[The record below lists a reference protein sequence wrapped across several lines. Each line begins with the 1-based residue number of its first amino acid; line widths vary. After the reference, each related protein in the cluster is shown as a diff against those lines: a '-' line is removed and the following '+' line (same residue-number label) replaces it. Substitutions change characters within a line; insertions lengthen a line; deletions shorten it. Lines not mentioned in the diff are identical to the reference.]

1 MPLTVIPAQAGIQW
15 RRDAVVAKTGR
26 SCSPACVGMTSRDR
40 PRDRLKFRRRLPIN
54 WRTRVAPAA
63 PTTRRDMSE
72 QNGSKPLQLQYLTV
86 NLAQEEYGIDI
97 LAVREIRGWTPVT
110 RIPQAPHYVLGVLN
124 LRGAIVPVLD
134 LRLRFG
140 LAREE
145 YGATTV
151 TVVITVAGRLF
162 GVVVDG
168 VSDVLDVVEQDVR
181 PVPDMGTAVDTEYL
195 KGLTSAA
202 ERMVLLLDVDKLL
215 QPQDA
220 QMLEAALPAVADVK
234 AVA

>member
-1 MPLTVIPAQAGIQW
+1 
-15 RRDAVVAKTGR
+15 
-26 SCSPACVGMTSRDR
+26 
-40 PRDRLKFRRRLPIN
+40 
-54 WRTRVAPAA
+54 
-63 PTTRRDMSE
+63 
-72 QNGSKPLQLQYLTV
+72 
-86 NLAQEEYGIDI
+86 
-97 LAVREIRGWTPVT
+97 
-110 RIPQAPHYVLGVLN
+110 VLN

-140 LAREE
+140 LPREE
-145 YGATTV
+145 YTQTTV
-151 TVVITVAGRLF
+151 TVIVTVAGRLF

-168 VSDVLDVVEQDVR
+168 VSDVLDVAAGAVR

-195 KGLTSAA
+195 KGLTSVA

-220 QMLEAALPAVADVK
+220 QMLEAALPAAIDEK

>member
-1 MPLTVIPAQAGIQW
+1 MSQPSRGI
-15 RRDAVVAKTGR
+15 
-26 SCSPACVGMTSRDR
+26 
-40 PRDRLKFRRRLPIN
+40 
-54 WRTRVAPAA
+54 AA
-63 PTTRRDMSE
+63 PVADATAVT
-72 QNGSKPLQLQYLTV
+72 QYLTV
-86 NLAQEEYGIDI
+86 NLAHEEYAIDI

-110 RIPQAPHYVLGVLN
+110 RIPQAPPYVLGVLN

-145 YGATTV
+145 YSATTV
-151 TVVITVAGRLF
+151 TVIITVAGRYF
-162 GVVVDG
+162 GVVVDA
-168 VSDVLDVVEQDVR
+168 VSDVLDVRAGEVEA
-181 PVPDMGTAVDTEYL
+181 VPDMGTTVDTEYL
-195 KGLTSAA
+195 KGLTSVN

-220 QMLEAALPAVADVK
+220 QMLEAALTAAGDVK

>member
-1 MPLTVIPAQAGIQW
+1 
-15 RRDAVVAKTGR
+15 
-26 SCSPACVGMTSRDR
+26 
-40 PRDRLKFRRRLPIN
+40 
-54 WRTRVAPAA
+54 
-63 PTTRRDMSE
+63 MSDNVRGDE
-72 QNGSKPLQLQYLTV
+72 SQSQYLTV
-86 NLAQEEYGIDI
+86 KLADEEYGIDI
-97 LAVREIRGWTPVT
+97 LAVREIRGWTAVT

-124 LRGAIVPVLD
+124 LRGTIVPVLD

-140 LAREE
+140 LAREA

-151 TVVITVAGRLF
+151 TVIVTVAGRWF

-168 VSDVLDVVEQDVR
+168 VSDVLDVDAASVR

-195 KGLTSAA
+195 KGLTTVA

-220 QMLEAALPAVADVK
+220 QMLEAALPAAGDVK

>member
-1 MPLTVIPAQAGIQW
+1 MSQSFSDVNA
-15 RRDAVVAKTGR
+15 
-26 SCSPACVGMTSRDR
+26 
-40 PRDRLKFRRRLPIN
+40 
-54 WRTRVAPAA
+54 
-63 PTTRRDMSE
+63 TT
-72 QNGSKPLQLQYLTV
+72 QYLTV

-140 LAREE
+140 LSRED
-145 YGATTV
+145 YNATTV
-151 TVVITVAGRLF
+151 TVIVTVAGRLF
-162 GVVVDG
+162 GIVVDA
-168 VSDVLDVVEQDVR
+168 VSDVLDVENNHLR

-195 KGLTSAA
+195 KGLTSIG
-202 ERMVLLLDVDKLL
+202 ERMVLLLDADKLL

-220 QMLEAALPAVADVK
+220 QILDTALNAVGDVK

>member
-1 MPLTVIPAQAGIQW
+1 MNHPA
-15 RRDAVVAKTGR
+15 
-26 SCSPACVGMTSRDR
+26 
-40 PRDRLKFRRRLPIN
+40 N
-54 WRTRVAPAA
+54 PAA
-63 PTTRRDMSE
+63 PETAAAV
-72 QNGSKPLQLQYLTV
+72 QYLTV
-86 NLAQEEYGIDI
+86 NLAHEEYAIDI

-145 YGATTV
+145 YTATTV
-151 TVVITVAGRLF
+151 TVIVTVAERLF
-162 GVVVDG
+162 GVIVDA
-168 VSDVLDVVEQDVR
+168 VSDVLDVSPDQVR
-181 PVPDMGTAVDTEYL
+181 PVPDMGTTVDTEYL
-195 KGLTSAA
+195 KGLTAVE

-220 QMLEAALPAVADVK
+220 QMLEAALPAANDVK

>member
-1 MPLTVIPAQAGIQW
+1 MTHPA
-15 RRDAVVAKTGR
+15 
-26 SCSPACVGMTSRDR
+26 
-40 PRDRLKFRRRLPIN
+40 N
-54 WRTRVAPAA
+54 PAA
-63 PTTRRDMSE
+63 SAETAAAV
-72 QNGSKPLQLQYLTV
+72 QYLTV
-86 NLAQEEYGIDI
+86 NLADEEYAIDI

-145 YGATTV
+145 YTATTV
-151 TVVITVAGRLF
+151 TVIVTVAGRLF
-162 GVVVDG
+162 GVIVDA
-168 VSDVLDVVEQDVR
+168 VSDVLDVLPGQVR

-195 KGLTSAA
+195 KGLTSVE

-220 QMLEAALPAVADVK
+220 QLLEAALPAVADVK